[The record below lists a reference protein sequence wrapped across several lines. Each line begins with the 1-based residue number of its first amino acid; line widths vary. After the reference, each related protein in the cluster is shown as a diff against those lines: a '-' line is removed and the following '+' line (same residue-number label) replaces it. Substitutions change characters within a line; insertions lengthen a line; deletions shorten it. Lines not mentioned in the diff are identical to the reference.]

1 MSNTREKTLKLVQM
15 GVLIA
20 IMIIFAF
27 TPIGY
32 LKVGAIEIT
41 FMTIPVA
48 VGAMLLGPA
57 CGTILGAVF
66 GITSFIQCFGMSAF
80 GVFMLSLN
88 PVLTLLVCLIPRVLC
103 GWCGG
108 LIFNALRSIDKTKV
122 VSYAV
127 SSLSVAVLNTV
138 FFMGSIILLFWK
150 NETFIGQM
158 NDWGIATDTVWV
170 FLVGFVGLNGI
181 VEAAVSFIVGAAVAK
196 ALAKFVMPRLS
207 KSMAEKAQ

>member
-57 CGTILGAVF
+57 CGAILGAVF

-80 GVFMLSLN
+80 GVFMLGLN
-88 PVLTLLVCLIPRVLC
+88 PVLTLLVCLVPRVLC

-108 LIFNALRSIDKTKV
+108 LIFKALRSIDKTKV
-122 VSYAV
+122 ISYAV

-150 NETFIGQM
+150 NEAFIGQM

-181 VEAAVSFIVGAAVAK
+181 VEAAVSFIVGAAAAK
-196 ALAKFVMPRLS
+196 VLAKFVMPRLS
-207 KSMAEKAQ
+207 KPMAEKAQ